1 MTPKDTWTSQCDA
14 ARGILDDFGTEKAL
28 GYLIGEK
35 FFSFL
40 EAAEHDPEWRAEVPA
55 FVVETKEIF
64 EPWQLSEFLDTPKRL
79 GALGHTADDE
89 GHAAFR
95 SQMDEEDIVRDDARN
110 LMLLE
115 WARELLVEGGSDE

>member
-1 MTPKDTWTSQCDA
+1 MTPKEIWTSQCDA

-35 FFSFL
+35 FLNFL
-40 EAAEHDPEWRAEVPA
+40 EAAEHDPEWRAEIPA
-55 FVVETKEIF
+55 FVAGIKNLF
-64 EPWQLSEFLDTPKRL
+64 EPWQLSEFLDTPRRL
-79 GALGHTADDE
+79 GALGHTTDDE

-95 SQMDEEDIVRDDARN
+95 SQMDESDNLREDTRN

-115 WARELLVEGGSDE
+115 SARELLMDEGEE